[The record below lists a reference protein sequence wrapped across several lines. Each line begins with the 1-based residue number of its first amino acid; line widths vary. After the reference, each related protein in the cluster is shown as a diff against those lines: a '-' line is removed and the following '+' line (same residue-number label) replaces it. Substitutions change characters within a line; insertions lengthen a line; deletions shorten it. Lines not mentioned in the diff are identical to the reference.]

1 MPLTPSALPLL
12 LAGPIL
18 RRVEADLVSVWI
30 ATSRPC
36 DASLFLFDEADVI
49 GEDSG
54 TDDPRAK
61 WMSERQSTRQVGANL
76 HVLTV
81 VLDLRT
87 AGGNAIRSHGAEL
100 QPNLTYSYDL
110 RIFDAVTRH

>member
-1 MPLTPSALPLL
+1 MPLDPAALPPL

-30 ATSRPC
+30 ATSRAC
-36 DASLFLFDEADVI
+36 NAVLLLFDGGDVVASRTEA
-49 GEDSG
+49 EDQ
-54 TDDPRAK
+54 RAK
-61 WMSERQSTRQVGANL
+61 WVSAPQPTRQIGANL

-87 AGGNAIRSHGAEL
+87 PGGNATRSAGSTLEANH
-100 QPNLTYSYDL
+100 TF
-110 RIFDAVTRH
+110 RTT

>member
-36 DASLFLFDEADVI
+36 DVALLLFDEADVV
-49 GEDSG
+49 GANVG
-54 TDDPRAK
+54 ADDPRAK
-61 WMSERQSTRQVGANL
+61 WMSDEQSTRQVGANL

-87 AGGNAIRSHGAEL
+87 VFGEQDSALAEAL
-100 QPNLTYSYDL
+100 AAAL
-110 RIFDAVTRH
+110 R